1 MDIILG
7 ALQLGLLYALM
18 ALGVYITFRILNIPD
33 LTVDGSFTLGLALSA
48 VFAIK
53 GHPYIGIVT
62 AIVGG
67 AAAGLC
73 TGLLH
78 TKVKIHPIL
87 SGILT
92 MTALYSV
99 NLYIMGSSAN
109 ISLMGAPTIFNQF
122 IHLLGNTPLAISRL
136 ILCALLCIVVVFL
149 MGILFQTQLGMSIR
163 ATGDNEDMVSSSSIN
178 PAFTK
183 CITLAIANALV
194 ALSGAF
200 IAQYQN
206 FADISSGSGMVVIG
220 LASVIIGEA
229 IFGRR
234 SVTLGLI
241 CAAVGSIIYRIII
254 AIALQTKIFP
264 AFALKLVSSIIVVIA
279 LALPVIQKNLAD
291 SKMRKEAQR
300 RVNH

>member
-1 MDIILG
+1 MDVVIG

-33 LTVDGSFTLGLALSA
+33 LTVDGSFTLGLAISA
-48 VFAIK
+48 VLATK
-53 GHPYIGIVT
+53 SHPYFGLLLAILAGALAGI
-62 AIVGG
+62 
-67 AAAGLC
+67 C

-92 MTALYSV
+92 MTGLYSI

-109 ISLMGAPTIFNQF
+109 ISLMGSPTMFQQF
-122 IHLLGNTPLAISRL
+122 IQLLPGVPLAMTRL
-136 ILCALLCIVVVFL
+136 LLCAIWCVAFVILVALLFK
-149 MGILFQTQLGMSIR
+149 TQLGLSIR
-163 ATGDNEDMVSSSSIN
+163 ATGDNPSMVSSSSIN
-178 PAFTK
+178 PDFTK
-183 CITLAIANALV
+183 CVALAIANALV
-194 ALSGAF
+194 ALSGAL

-229 IFGRR
+229 ILGKR
-234 SVTLGLI
+234 SVTIGLI
-241 CAAVGSIIYRIII
+241 CAALGSIIYRIII
-254 AIALQTKIFP
+254 ALALQTKIFP

-279 LALPVIQKNLAD
+279 LALPTIRQKLAD
-291 SKMRKEAQR
+291 RAMRKEAQ
-300 RVNH
+300 NHAES